1 MTGLNFIFP
10 KLATKRSDKYLD
22 DQKKRTKKPHK
33 KSKKNKKSKHKEVD
47 SESEEGMS
55 AAFNWGYQLV
65 WDNFFFSIFNRASS
79 IACG

>member
-1 MTGLNFIFP
+1 M

-33 KSKKNKKSKHKEVD
+33 KSKKNKKSKHKEVT
-47 SESEEGMS
+47 SESEEGKFKSTMDIFES
-55 AAFNWGYQLV
+55 NRLKWFH
-65 WDNFFFSIFNRASS
+65 FFVALNRASS